1 MSAPAESFTFDVVT
15 SYTVTRDD
23 VDCIVDN
30 ALAFGG
36 VSIGGWF
43 EVFDLPKRDG
53 WQVVTWECPGGW
65 INNWTTNTWIGTP
78 LVHYIT
84 HADIVAAIPKA
95 AAKLYGG
102 VPVADIIDC
111 GQHHDSLS
119 DDAVLQMA
127 TLGDII
133 FG

>member
-1 MSAPAESFTFDVVT
+1 MSAPADTFTFDVVT

-23 VDCIVDN
+23 VECIVED

-36 VSIGGWF
+36 VSVGGWF
-43 EVFDLPKRDG
+43 QVFDLPKRDG
-53 WQVVTWECPGGW
+53 WKVVTWECPNGYGW
-65 INNWTTNTWIGTP
+65 VGTP
-78 LVHYIT
+78 LVHYIN

-102 VPVADIIDC
+102 VPVADIINC
-111 GQHHDSLS
+111 GQHHDSVS

-127 TLGDII
+127 TLGDIV